1 LHKNGHIALTSFLLA
16 RHLKQLLRVELRF
29 RQSRRGEISLA
40 VTYGRTMLK
49 IQIIRFLRQ
58 ESGSAAIEYVIM
70 TCVMGLMLVPVVA
83 YLATTLQTRF
93 DFIGN
98 LF

>member
-1 LHKNGHIALTSFLLA
+1 
-16 RHLKQLLRVELRF
+16 
-29 RQSRRGEISLA
+29 
-40 VTYGRTMLK
+40 MLK